1 MFCIFLPHLGNLKKL
16 HFLQMRM
23 AKLMHLVRELALSY
37 ITIFLHVL
45 KIEFP
50 VSFDSISIVPVM
62 QIDFCLPEAGC

>member
-1 MFCIFLPHLGNLKKL
+1 
-16 HFLQMRM
+16 MRM

-50 VSFDSISIVPVM
+50 VSFNSISIVPVM